1 VSERGDQRAIAPAEV
16 APIGIAPSGIAP
28 AVLFDLDGTLV
39 DSAVDL
45 LNALNRIV
53 VEEGG
58 APLPLAAI
66 RPVVS
71 KGARA
76 MLAVAFP
83 GRDAAAREALLA
95 PFLARYA
102 EAVARFS
109 TPFEGIEAVLQAI
122 EAAGARWGIV
132 TNKPLY
138 LARGVVESMGWAQRC
153 AVLVGGDSLPRRKPD
168 PDPLLLAC
176 DTLGIAPARCVYVGD
191 DARDIVAAHAAGM
204 ASVAA
209 LWGYREAHEDPA
221 QWRADRTVELPA
233 GLLAPGVLCPRHAD
247 A

>member
-1 VSERGDQRAIAPAEV
+1 MSSKFATV
-16 APIGIAPSGIAP
+16 
-28 AVLFDLDGTLV
+28 VLFDLDGTLV

-45 LNALNRIV
+45 LNALNRV
-53 VEEGG
+53 VVDAGR
-58 APLPLAAI
+58 AALPLAAI

-83 GRDAAAREALLA
+83 DEAADARERRIA
-95 PFLARYA
+95 PFLAYYA
-102 EAVARFS
+102 DAVAHHS
-109 TPFEGIEAVLQAI
+109 TPFAGIEAVLAAI
-122 EAAGARWGIV
+122 EGQGARWGIV

-138 LARGVVESMGWAQRC
+138 LARGVVDSMGWRERC

-176 DTLGIAPARCVYVGD
+176 DTLGIAPHEGVYVGD
-191 DARDIVAAHAAGM
+191 DERDILAARAAGM

-221 QWRADRTVELPA
+221 AWNADRTVAGPE
-233 GLLAPGVLCPRHAD
+233 GLLDPGVLAPRG
-247 A
+247 